1 MNFLGINL
9 SGAISVPTLTNKII
23 VTYQEY
29 SACPVFAYC
38 ITQLSK
44 HLWVTISNQYIIIL
58 EYLSPSNIGMTLES
72 AHWKFQAHSFGSHIC
87 ELQ

>member
-44 HLWVTISNQYIIIL
+44 HL
-58 EYLSPSNIGMTLES
+58 
-72 AHWKFQAHSFGSHIC
+72 
-87 ELQ
+87 